1 MTETFKKLAL
11 PEVFA
16 GVAAYFFSSSSFFFC
31 VNVDILDTVGLA
43 TTDFAPTNPGRAPT
57 VGLRE
62 IWPGFTDSAFFTP
75 GLTELSLPGYPDN
88 EV

>member
-1 MTETFKKLAL
+1 MDVGLAVCGLTSFFEITEAFKKLAL

-57 VGLRE
+57 IFLRP
-62 IWPGFTDSAFFTP
+62 I
-75 GLTELSLPGYPDN
+75 
-88 EV
+88 